1 MLGGVAFEALFS
13 PGAGDDA
20 LPVAPA
26 HLGSEP
32 ALFLPQLF
40 EPVLDLPD
48 FGPPFGVVSLGQGV
62 PEVDATLAELVDL
75 AVDDVDL
82 ALNDF

>member
-1 MLGGVAFEALFS
+1 
-13 PGAGDDA
+13 

-26 HLGSEP
+26 HLGSEL
-32 ALFLPQLF
+32 ALLLPQLF

-48 FGPPFGVVSLGQGV
+48 LRLPFGVVSLRQRV
-62 PEVDATLAELVDL
+62 PELDATLTELVDL

-82 ALNDF
+82 ALDYF